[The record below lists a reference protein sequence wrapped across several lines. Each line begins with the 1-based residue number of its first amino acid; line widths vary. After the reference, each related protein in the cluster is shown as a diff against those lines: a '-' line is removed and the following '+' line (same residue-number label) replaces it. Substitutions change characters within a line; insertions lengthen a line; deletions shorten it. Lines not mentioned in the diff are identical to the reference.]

1 MHSRFLENKSNNCE
15 MNYSNEVWQGRA
27 GASVSRLNHSLYAIT
42 RRCLNCIVK
51 AALIDVEEALKFT

>member
-1 MHSRFLENKSNNCE
+1 